1 VMPIPTKIRAVRE
14 DPSAPILEC
23 YADDPAV
30 LAKFFASRSTTTS
43 STKGKPYMSLNPE
56 YVTAAAK
63 PKRAVMGVGANYN
76 VSALIGTLQRL
87 ELCPSGLAEP
97 LKQLAAAGQ
106 PLAQYY
112 QVSVW
117 DLDRA
122 LSDVD
127 CSVSQRLQFKSSL
140 DRAGLLTVPK

>member
-1 VMPIPTKIRAVRE
+1 MPTPTKIRAVRE
-14 DPSAPILEC
+14 DPASPILEC
-23 YADDPAV
+23 YADDPAA
-30 LAKFFASRSTTTS
+30 LAKLFASHSTTTS
-43 STKGKPYMSLNPE
+43 TKEKPYMSLNPE

-112 QVSVW
+112 QVSVY